1 MRLLV
6 DMNLSPRWAGFLRE
20 AGHDA
25 RHWSTVGDPTAPD
38 STIMRVAAEQ
48 HAVLLTNDLDFG
60 TMLAASGADG
70 PSVVQIRA
78 SDLRP
83 DVLGQLVLAALG
95 QMAAELDAGA
105 LITVQAASTRLR
117 MLPLARSGTEAM

>member
-83 DVLGQLVLAALG
+83 EVLGQLVLAALG

>member
-1 MRLLV
+1 MKLLV
-6 DMNLSPRWAGFLRE
+6 DMNLSPRWVHLMRE

-25 RHWSTVGDPTAPD
+25 RHWSEVGDPTAPD

-48 HAVLLTNDLDFG
+48 HAVLLSNDLDFR

-70 PSVVQIRA
+70 PSVVQVRA

-83 DVLGQLVLAALG
+83 DVLGQLVLDALV
-95 QMAAELDAGA
+95 QMAAELEAGA
-105 LITVQAASTRLR
+105 LITVQAGSARLR
-117 MLPLARSGTEAM
+117 MLPFARRGTGAV